1 MSHPEH
7 TVKSRVAAI
16 SILASAVMAAAKFVV
31 GIAIGSLA
39 LISEAL
45 HSSVDLVA
53 TVITWLVVRVS
64 GKPADKEHHYGHGKL
79 ESLSALGVIA
89 MLYVLA
95 GGILVESWS
104 RLREGA
110 IPPTLS
116 AIPFI
121 VLLIDIGVNF
131 WRARALHRTAR
142 DTKSQALAAD
152 ALHFASDVLG
162 SLAVIAG
169 LALSGLG
176 YAWGD
181 AAAAIGVA
189 VVISLLGLRLA
200 RSTVETLLD
209 RAPEGVS
216 EKAAAAIKAVPGV
229 VGVERLRVRMVGPTH
244 FIDAIVQV
252 PRTFPIDRVD
262 EIKRKAQAAV
272 TRALDDADLTFTAVP
287 VARDNES
294 VRERIMV
301 IARNSGLAVHH
312 VTVHDLGG
320 KLTVSIDLEVDGGME
335 LTAAHDIAQ
344 DLERNIRD
352 EFGEDV
358 EVDTHIEPLEPE
370 LPHGVDAAPDRVE
383 TIRTALTRFAAD
395 SAIHD
400 IHSVR
405 VRDTDAGEIVNFH
418 CHAAPSMSVI
428 EVHENVDEI
437 ERALRRAFP
446 AVKRVISHAEPPD
459 AQSNPANAGRVLV
472 SDSPRR
478 CVARVIRRWTRFI
491 FINESL
497 TLDRPR
503 KLDSNRC
510 DSEVAG
516 GSAELGAEDF
526 AISFPWGL
534 KAWRAHTRRAR
545 ASNPIRSRD
554 WRSRSR
560 NRPIIGS

>member
-1 MSHPEH
+1 MGHPDH
-7 TVKSRVAAI
+7 SIKSRVAAI
-16 SILASAVMAAAKFVV
+16 SVFASAAMAAAKFVV

-45 HSSVDLVA
+45 HSSVDVVA

-64 GKPADKEHHYGHGKL
+64 DRPADEEHHYGHGKL
-79 ESLSALGVIA
+79 ESISALGVIA

-104 RLREGA
+104 RLSEGA
-110 IPPTLS
+110 PPPKIS
-116 AIPFI
+116 AIPFV
-121 VLLIDIGVNF
+121 VLVIDIAVNF

-162 SLAVIAG
+162 SIAVIIG

-189 VVISLLGLRLA
+189 VMIALLGLRLA

-209 RAPEGVS
+209 RAPEGAS
-216 EKAAAAIKAVPGV
+216 EKARAAIRSVPGV
-229 VGVERLRVRMVGPTH
+229 IDVERLRVRLVGPTH

-252 PRTFPIDRVD
+252 PRTFPIDRVE

-272 TRALDDADLTFTAVP
+272 AKALDDADLTFTAVP
-287 VARDNES
+287 VARNNES

-301 IARNSGLAVHH
+301 IARNSGLAIHH

-320 KLTVSIDLEVDGGME
+320 KLTVSIDLEVDGDMP
-335 LTAAHDIAQ
+335 LTAAHDIAHG
-344 DLERNIRD
+344 LERNIRD

-370 LPHGVDAAPDRVE
+370 LPLGADAAPDRVDA
-383 TIRTALTRFAAD
+383 IKAALSRFAAD

-400 IHSVR
+400 VHNVR
-405 VRDTDAGEIVNFH
+405 VRNTEAGEIVNFH
-418 CHAAPSMSVI
+418 CRAAPSMSVVR
-428 EVHENVDEI
+428 VHENVDEI

-446 AVKRVISHAEPPD
+446 SVKRVISHAEPP
-459 AQSNPANAGRVLV
+459 NA
-472 SDSPRR
+472 
-478 CVARVIRRWTRFI
+478 
-491 FINESL
+491 
-497 TLDRPR
+497 
-503 KLDSNRC
+503 
-510 DSEVAG
+510 
-516 GSAELGAEDF
+516 
-526 AISFPWGL
+526 
-534 KAWRAHTRRAR
+534 
-545 ASNPIRSRD
+545 
-554 WRSRSR
+554 
-560 NRPIIGS
+560 

>member
-1 MSHPEH
+1 MNHPVPN
-7 TVKSRVAAI
+7 VKSRVAAI
-16 SILASAVMAAAKFVV
+16 SILASAAMATAKFAV

-53 TVITWLVVRVS
+53 TVVTWMVVQVS
-64 GKPADKEHHYGHGKL
+64 GKPADAQHHYGHGKI

-95 GGILVESWS
+95 GGILVEAWS

-110 IPPTLS
+110 TPPTIS
-116 AIPFI
+116 AVPFI
-121 VLLIDIGVNF
+121 VLLIDIAVNF

-162 SLAVIAG
+162 SVAVIVG

-176 YAWGD
+176 YRWGD
-181 AAAAIGVA
+181 GAAAIAVA
-189 VVISLLGLRLA
+189 IMIALLGLRMA

-209 RAPEGVS
+209 RAPEGAS
-216 EKAAAAIKAVPGV
+216 EKATAAIRAVPGV
-229 VGVERLRVRMVGPTH
+229 VDIERLRVRMVGSTH

-252 PRTFPIDRVD
+252 PRTYPIDRVE

-272 TRALDDADLTFTAVP
+272 AKTLEDADLTFTAVP

-320 KLTVSIDLEVDGGME
+320 KLTVSIDLEVDGEMA

-344 DLERNIRD
+344 ELERHIRD

-370 LPHGVDAAPDRVE
+370 LPFGSDAAPERVE
-383 TIRTALTRFAAD
+383 AIREALSRFAAD
-395 SAIHD
+395 GVIYDIHD
-400 IHSVR
+400 VR
-405 VRDTDAGEIVNFH
+405 
-418 CHAAPSMSVI
+418 
-428 EVHENVDEI
+428 
-437 ERALRRAFP
+437 
-446 AVKRVISHAEPPD
+446 
-459 AQSNPANAGRVLV
+459 
-472 SDSPRR
+472 
-478 CVARVIRRWTRFI
+478 
-491 FINESL
+491 
-497 TLDRPR
+497 
-503 KLDSNRC
+503 
-510 DSEVAG
+510 
-516 GSAELGAEDF
+516 
-526 AISFPWGL
+526 
-534 KAWRAHTRRAR
+534 
-545 ASNPIRSRD
+545 
-554 WRSRSR
+554 
-560 NRPIIGS
+560 

>member
-1 MSHPEH
+1 MNRVGNHPDH
-7 TVKSRVAAI
+7 TVKSRVAVI
-16 SILASAVMAAAKFVV
+16 SIFASAGMATAKFVV

-45 HSSVDLVA
+45 HSSVDVVA

-64 GKPADKEHHYGHGKL
+64 DRPADDEHHYGHGKL

-95 GGILVESWS
+95 GGILVESYS

-110 IPPTLS
+110 PPPTLS
-116 AIPFI
+116 AIPFV
-121 VLLIDIGVNF
+121 VLLIDIAVNF
-131 WRARALHRTAR
+131 WRARALHRAAH

-152 ALHFASDVLG
+152 ALHFASDVMG
-162 SLAVIAG
+162 SIAVIAG

-181 AAAAIGVA
+181 AAAAVGVA
-189 VVISLLGLRLA
+189 IMIALLGLRLA

-209 RAPEGVS
+209 RAPEGAS
-216 EKAAAAIKAVPGV
+216 KKATEAIRAVPGV
-229 VGVERLRVRMVGPTH
+229 VDVERLRVRMVGSTH

-252 PRTFPIDRVD
+252 PRTYPIDRID
-262 EIKRKAQAAV
+262 DIKRKAQDAV
-272 TRALDDADLTFTAVP
+272 AGALNDADLTFTAVP

-294 VRERIMV
+294 IRERIMV
-301 IARNSGLAVHH
+301 IARNSGLAIHH

-320 KLTVSIDLEVDGGME
+320 KLTVSIDLEVDGDMA

-344 DLERNIRD
+344 ELERNIRD

-370 LPHGVDAAPDRVE
+370 LPHGTDAAPGRVE
-383 TIRTALTRFAAD
+383 IITNALSRFAEAG
-395 SAIHD
+395 AIHD

-418 CHAAPSMSVI
+418 CRAAPSMSVI
-428 EVHENVDEI
+428 KVHEGVDEI

-446 AVKRVISHAEPPD
+446 TVKRVISHAEPPD
-459 AQSNPANAGRVLV
+459 A
-472 SDSPRR
+472 
-478 CVARVIRRWTRFI
+478 
-491 FINESL
+491 
-497 TLDRPR
+497 
-503 KLDSNRC
+503 
-510 DSEVAG
+510 
-516 GSAELGAEDF
+516 
-526 AISFPWGL
+526 
-534 KAWRAHTRRAR
+534 
-545 ASNPIRSRD
+545 
-554 WRSRSR
+554 
-560 NRPIIGS
+560 

>member
-1 MSHPEH
+1 MSPLVHSA
-7 TVKSRVAAI
+7 KARVAAI
-16 SILASAVMAAAKFVV
+16 SIIASAAMAAAKFVV

-53 TVITWLVVRVS
+53 TVITWLVVRFS
-64 GKPADKEHHYGHGKL
+64 DRPADAEHHYGHGKL

-95 GGILVESWS
+95 GGILVEAYS

-110 IPPTLS
+110 PPPTLS
-116 AIPFI
+116 AMPFA
-121 VLLIDIGVNF
+121 VLLLDIAVNL
-131 WRARALHRTAR
+131 WRAFALHRTAR

-162 SLAVIAG
+162 SVAVIVG

-189 VVISLLGLRLA
+189 VVISALGLRLA

-209 RAPEGVS
+209 QAPAGVS
-216 EKAAAAIKAVPGV
+216 ETAAAAIKAVPGV
-229 VGVERLRVRMVGPTH
+229 VDVERLRVRMVGPTH
-244 FIDAIVQV
+244 FIDAVVQV
-252 PRTFPIDRVD
+252 PRTYPIDRID
-262 EIKRKAQAAV
+262 EIKRKAQEAV
-272 TRALDDADLTFTAVP
+272 TQALDDADLTFTAVP
-287 VARDNES
+287 VARNNES

-320 KLTVSIDLEVDGGME
+320 KLTVSIDLEVDGEMA
-335 LTAAHDIAQ
+335 LAAAHDIAQ
-344 DLERNIRD
+344 DLERNIRE

-370 LPHGVDAAPDRVE
+370 LPLGSDAAPERIDA
-383 TIRTALTRFAAD
+383 IRTALSGFAAD
-395 SAIHD
+395 GAIHD
-400 IHSVR
+400 IHNVR

-418 CHAAPSMSVI
+418 CRAAPSMSVI
-428 EVHENVDEI
+428 KVHENVDEI

-446 AVKRVISHAEPPD
+446 TVKRVISHAEPP
-459 AQSNPANAGRVLV
+459 
-472 SDSPRR
+472 
-478 CVARVIRRWTRFI
+478 
-491 FINESL
+491 
-497 TLDRPR
+497 
-503 KLDSNRC
+503 
-510 DSEVAG
+510 
-516 GSAELGAEDF
+516 
-526 AISFPWGL
+526 
-534 KAWRAHTRRAR
+534 RA
-545 ASNPIRSRD
+545 
-554 WRSRSR
+554 
-560 NRPIIGS
+560 